1 MTNSSEA
8 ELADLSVDRSQPGRD
23 ARDLAQKLANRTH
36 ELAQSEARFRDI
48 IERNADALVVVGG
61 DGVVRFANRT
71 ATALFGKR
79 REELV
84 GASFG
89 FPMVV
94 DDTTEV
100 DILANGS
107 GRVAEMRVVE
117 SEW

>member
-1 MTNSSEA
+1 MTHPSEA
-8 ELADLSVDRSQPGRD
+8 EHAGLPADRSQPVYD
-23 ARDLAQKLANRTH
+23 ARELARRLANRTH

-48 IERNADALVVVGG
+48 IEVNADALVVV
-61 DGVVRFANRT
+61 DREGVVRFANRT
-71 ATALFGKR
+71 AAALFGKP

-100 DILANGS
+100 DIIADGS
-107 GRVAEMRVVE
+107 ARVAEMRV
-117 SEW
+117 